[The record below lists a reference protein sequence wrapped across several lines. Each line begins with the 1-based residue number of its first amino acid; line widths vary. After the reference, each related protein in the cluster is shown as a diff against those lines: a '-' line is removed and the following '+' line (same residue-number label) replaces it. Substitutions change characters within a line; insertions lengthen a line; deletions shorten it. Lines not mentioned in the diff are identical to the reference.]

1 MSERIKIAFDLRFAS
16 LPGGG
21 RVYIQKLFPALV
33 ELYPHAKWQV
43 FTNSPCPHQQE
54 IIQRAQKFITEQ
66 ESQNEIEIIPIRS
79 SCLSLR
85 QHAEFRRLPK
95 NADLYHYP
103 HFDLPL
109 GMREMPLVITIH
121 DLYPLT
127 VPGYC
132 SAPKRCYFR
141 RLTRHNVRRAA
152 RVIAI
157 SEHTKHDL
165 IKYLHIPTEKITV
178 IPQSHAP
185 QYRPIEHRQILD
197 SIRQKYSLPKQF
209 ILYTGNHKPHKN
221 LPRLL
226 QAFARLENSSR
237 ENFPLILTGPI
248 DSEARNLLKLAAR
261 LHIQNQIRFTGWL
274 EQQDLPAVY
283 NLASLVVLPSLYEGF
298 GLATLEAMACGKP
311 VACSNSTAV
320 PEVVGSLGRRFNP
333 YRLDEIT
340 DALQLTLEK
349 DLNNE
354 QLRQALL
361 DRADQFSI
369 QSTAEKT
376 FQTYRQAVT

>member
-1 MSERIKIAFDLRFAS
+1 MSERIKIALDLRFAS

-21 RVYIQKLFPALV
+21 RVYMQKLFPALV
-33 ELYPHAKWQV
+33 QMYPHVKWQV
-43 FTNSPCPHQQE
+43 FTNTKCPHQQE
-54 IIQRAQKFITEQ
+54 IIQRTRKCIPPE
-66 ESQNEIEIIPIRS
+66 ESHSRMEIIPVRS

-109 GMREMPLVITIH
+109 AMRGMPLVITIH

-127 VPGYC
+127 VSGYC
-132 SAPKRCYFR
+132 SAPKRWYFS
-141 RLTRHNVRRAA
+141 RLIRHNVRRAA

-157 SEHTKHDL
+157 SEHTKKDL
-165 IKYLHIPTEKITV
+165 IKYLQIPDEKIIV

-185 QYRPIEHRQILD
+185 RYRPIQNSQILD
-197 SIRQKYSLPKQF
+197 AIRQKYSLPKQF

-311 VACSNSTAV
+311 VACSNATAV

-333 YRLDEIT
+333 YHLGEIT
-340 DALQLTLEK
+340 EALQLTLEY

-361 DRADQFSI
+361 DRAAQFSI